1 MKLDP
6 VMRKGDHNGLTF
18 AMSYNSAENY
28 ILPLSHDEVVHLK
41 CSMVEKMPGYRVDKY
56 SNLRL
61 GYTFMMGHCGKKL
74 LFMGQ
79 EFGQEREWSEA
90 RELDWF
96 LLSDEQNAGMKN
108 YVAKLLEM
116 YRHYK
121 CLYEIDNDWGGFEW
135 INANDADRSIYS
147 FLRKAPSSRR
157 GLVFVLNMTPVKY
170 EGYRVGVPVKG
181 RYKLVLNSTEKQY
194 GGFGDT
200 PVPEII
206 RAKKGECDFREYYL
220 EFDLPAYGGLVF
232 EFMY

>member
-1 MKLDP
+1 
-6 VMRKGDHNGLTF
+6 
-18 AMSYNSAENY
+18 
-28 ILPLSHDEVVHLK
+28 
-41 CSMVEKMPGYRVDKY
+41 
-56 SNLRL
+56 
-61 GYTFMMGHCGKKL
+61 
-74 LFMGQ
+74 
-79 EFGQEREWSEA
+79 
-90 RELDWF
+90 
-96 LLSDEQNAGMKN
+96 
-108 YVAKLLEM
+108 M

-147 FLRKAPSSRR
+147 FLRKAPSSRK

-200 PVPEII
+200 PVPEVIK
-206 RAKKGECDFREYYL
+206 AAKGECDFRDKYL

-232 EFMY
+232 EFTY